1 MSKMF
6 EPITIKNIQIRNRT
20 ARSATYEGMGNHN
33 GEPGEQIAE
42 LYNALADG
50 EIGLLI
56 TSATMIQRFMMPL
69 PEGADMAYPTYF
81 DDDAYIPLWKPIVAG
96 VKLRGAAIVIQVVHP
111 GRQEAPVLRMGEPPL
126 APSAVEEK
134 ESGVMPREMTV
145 DEIEDMTE
153 RFAQACRRAKE
164 AGFDGVQLHGG
175 HGYLISNF
183 ISPYTNRR
191 TDEYGGDTAKRAKF
205 LVDIIKR
212 ARELVGEEYPI
223 MIKMNCD
230 DFVPDGVTSDEAA
243 KLAKIIEDAGIDC
256 IEVTAGIY
264 EAREKMA
271 AKAINT
277 EDKEAY
283 LRVYAEALKSAV
295 SIPIILVGGMRS
307 PGVIDKIL
315 DEGIADMVSLSRPLI
330 REPQLIKRWKEGD
343 TARATCISCNQCSD
357 NVFTASLRC
366 YVDEALKE
374 KAKQGA

>member
-96 VKLRGAAIVIQVVHP
+96 VKSRGAAIVIQVVHP
-111 GRQEAPVLRMGEPPL
+111 GRQEAPMLRMGEPPL

>member
-96 VKLRGAAIVIQVVHP
+96 VKSRGAAIVIQVVHP
-111 GRQEAPVLRMGEPPL
+111 GRQEAPMLRMGEPPL

-164 AGFDGVQLHGG
+164 SGFDGVQLHGG

-191 TDEYGGDTAKRAKF
+191 TDEYGGDTAKRAKL

-212 ARELVGEEYPI
+212 ARELVGEEYLI
-223 MIKMNCD
+223 TIKMNCD
-230 DFVPDGVTSDEAA
+230 DFVPDGVTKEEAA

-357 NVFTASLRC
+357 NVFTTPLRC

>member
-33 GEPGEQIAE
+33 GEPGEEIAA
-42 LYNALADG
+42 LYNTLADG

-81 DDDAYIPLWKPIVAG
+81 DDDAYIPLWKPIVAD
-96 VKLRGAAIVIQVVHP
+96 VKSRGAAIVIQIVHP

-212 ARELVGEEYPI
+212 SRELVGEEYPI
-223 MIKMNCD
+223 LIKMNCD
-230 DFVPDGVTSDEAA
+230 DFVPEGVTKEEAA
-243 KLAKIIEDAGIDC
+243 KLAKVIEDAGIDC

-357 NVFTASLRC
+357 NVFTTALRC
-366 YVDEALKE
+366 YVDEAQ

>member
-1 MSKMF
+1 MSTMF
-6 EPITIKNIQIRNRT
+6 DPITIKNIQIRNRT

-42 LYNALADG
+42 LYNRLAEG

-56 TSATMIQRFMMPL
+56 TSASMVQRFMMPL
-69 PEGADMAYPTYF
+69 PAGADMAYPTYF
-81 DDDAYIPLWKPIVAG
+81 DDDAYIDMWKPIVAD
-96 VKLRGAAIVIQVVHP
+96 VKSRGAAIVIQIVHP
-111 GRQEAPVLRMGEPPL
+111 GRQEAPVLRMGEAPL

-145 DEIEDMTE
+145 EEIKDMTE

-205 LVDIIKR
+205 LVDIVKR

-230 DFVPDGVTSDEAA
+230 DFVPDGVTADEAA

-264 EAREKMA
+264 EAREKMS
-271 AKAINT
+271 AKGINK

-283 LRVYAEALKSAV
+283 LRVYAEALKAAV

-343 TARATCISCNQCSD
+343 TAKATCISCNQCSD
-357 NVFTASLRC
+357 NVFIAPLRC
-366 YVDEALKE
+366 YVDEAQ